1 MRWRKLAEADGL
13 RTFVLVFDK
22 GDDPVEVL
30 SGFAAEQGCTGSSF
44 TAVGAVA
51 SATLGYFDRD
61 RTEYLKTTVD
71 EQCEVLSLLGDIATS
86 DGAPA
91 VHAHVVLGRRDLST
105 LGGHLFA
112 ASVWP
117 TLELVLTESP
127 THLRKRHDPAT
138 GLALIDP

>member
-1 MRWRKLAEADGL
+1 MRWKTLAESEGL

-22 GDDPVEVL
+22 GDDPAAVL
-30 SGFAAEQGCTGSSF
+30 PRFAAEQSCTGGSF

-51 SATLGYFDRD
+51 SATLGYFARE
-61 RTEYLKTTVD
+61 RREYEKSTLN
-71 EQCEVLSLLGDIATS
+71 EQCEVLSLLGDIATR
-86 DGAPA
+86 DGEPA
-91 VHAHVVLGRRDLST
+91 VHAHAVLGRRDLT
-105 LGGHLFA
+105 TVGGHLFA

-127 THLRKRHDPAT
+127 AHLRKRYDPDT

>member
-1 MRWRKLAEADGL
+1 MRWRMLAEVEGL

-22 GDDPVEVL
+22 GDDPVEL
-30 SGFAAEQGCTGSSF
+30 LPGFAAEQSCTGSSF

-51 SATLGYFDRD
+51 SATLGYFDRE
-61 RTEYLKTTVD
+61 RREYQQSVVD
-71 EQCEVLSLLGDIATS
+71 EQCEVLSLLGDIATH
-86 DGAPA
+86 DRKPA
-91 VHAHVVLGRRDLST
+91 VHAHAVLGRRDLST
-105 LGGHLFA
+105 VGGHLFA

-127 THLRKRHDPAT
+127 AHLRKRYDPDT

>member
-30 SGFAAEQGCTGSSF
+30 PAFATEQGCTGSSF

-71 EQCEVLSLLGDIATS
+71 EQCEVLSLLGDIATK
-86 DGAPA
+86 DGEPA
-91 VHAHVVLGRRDLST
+91 VHAHAVLGRRDLST
-105 LGGHLFA
+105 VGGHLFA

-127 THLRKRHDPAT
+127 AHLRKRHDPET